1 MASITPGRIRR
12 LGVLGGTF
20 DPIHHGH
27 LVAAQEACY
36 QLELDQV
43 LFVPAGTPP
52 HKPSGPIT
60 HARHRQRMIEL
71 AIGDR
76 PCFAL
81 SRVDMDRPGPHYTA
95 DMLHLLKDEWGPGT
109 ALFFIEGAD
118 SLADIL
124 DWYQPRR
131 IVELA
136 EIAVVDRPGAQ
147 LDMDRLEQHLPG
159 ITARLHR
166 VHMPLLDISSTDLR
180 ERVRQ
185 GRPIDYLLPREVRDY
200 ILEYE
205 LYLEAYHYE
214 EE

>member
-1 MASITPGRIRR
+1 MASITPGRIQR

-36 QLELDQV
+36 QLELDRV

-60 HARHRQRMIEL
+60 HARHRLRMIEL
-71 AIGDR
+71 AMGDR

-95 DMLHLLKDEWGPGT
+95 DMLQLLKDEWGVGT

-124 DWYQPRR
+124 DWYQPQR

-136 EIAVVDRPGAQ
+136 EIVVVDRHGAQ
-147 LDMDRLEQHLPG
+147 LDLDRLEQHLPG
-159 ITARLHR
+159 IAGRLHR

-200 ILEYE
+200 ILEHE